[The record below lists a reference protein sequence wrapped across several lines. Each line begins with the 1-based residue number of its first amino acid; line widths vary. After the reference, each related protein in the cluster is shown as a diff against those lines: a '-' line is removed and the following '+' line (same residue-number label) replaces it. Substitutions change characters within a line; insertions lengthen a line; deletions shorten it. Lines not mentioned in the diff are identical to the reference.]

1 MMVKGLILLQKG
13 LAANSSSEAKIIHD
27 NNKLLREDKD
37 ITDRYHI
44 AYLNHIFD

>member
-13 LAANSSSEAKIIHD
+13 LTANSSSEAKIIHD

-37 ITDRYHI
+37 ITD
-44 AYLNHIFD
+44 